1 MDVNKIKSALSLGIV
16 YDGMD
21 RELQDLRDAN
31 VITSEEYY
39 SLLGKLTRIENDNN
53 KEENTL
59 TISQY
64 SSEREEN
71 TKPKEDNTDT
81 NLNDVSGNPFTS
93 TYTNESAE
101 DEAAE
106 ERTNEEPVSSAST
119 PNEENSTQETG
130 GTKTE
135 EWVSDYHNYM
145 MEWSARNPERRLE
158 KFEAEETSFKAEFKD
173 GVALNFSSPSNVA
186 VKAADPD
193 SPKASDF
200 DALIEIAKK
209 SNQNIRLSDNMSPEF
224 RKALIEACA
233 TSDVK
238 IVNLSKEDAELYLSF
253 VAKDNEETTEQQDVV
268 DNSNV
273 RDEAPAVENEEPAQE
288 ETETPVVED
297 EAPAQ
302 EEAETPLVED
312 EAPAQEEN
320 APIPMP
326 ASFENEATDENDEVD
341 HLFDGLELNDVAEED
356 EADHL
361 FDGLELNGSAGETA
375 NYSDYVF
382 DESSDQPSKETPA
395 PTDEISAEEAPNEG
409 WLHRAYNKAKD
420 KAREIKGKGKEVKK
434 DVSQFMV
441 GLGTMAVVASS
452 CANPKQKQV
461 TQDVIPDTIPENNYE
476 ERTTPTDENTIT
488 WEQACDTVP
497 AKWNDSMDIS
507 EREFNKLQKLPNWRE
522 IYTNAHLLK
531 DTLKMSE
538 LKIIRSWYNVVAWTT
553 SPNSKGDADYNSGIL
568 APYGL
573 ENLSRALNCGDTL
586 IVENI
591 ENYRIMLN
599 AGNNDLGKVNAYTL
613 SGIRAGFANLPHDAE
628 GYIIGSTCNS
638 VAFIYDCGSEKDVHY
653 NMRACDCQNITSR
666 VEVVLQQDT
675 TEVQTPVVDTVAAPV
690 VEVVDTVQTPPPAP
704 KLKKV
709 KPQPQEESVMV
720 YSTTSLGKAPIH
732 KFISSYTENESSI
745 SQGSRASTRSF
756 VRKNKRHGVYDERTA
771 EALQEEVTSP
781 GTSKA
786 KLEEKRRQAEQQQ
799 DDYTYEEN
807 GNTYNWTINQ
817 SEGR

>member
-53 KEENTL
+53 KEDNTL

-101 DEAAE
+101 SGAAE
-106 ERTNEEPVSSAST
+106 ERTNEEPASSAST

-158 KFEAEETSFKAEFKD
+158 KFEAEEKSFKAEFKD

-253 VAKDNEETTEQQDVV
+253 AAKDNEETTEHQDVV

-273 RDEAPAVENEEPAQE
+273 RDEAPAVE
-288 ETETPVVED
+288 D

-302 EEAETPLVED
+302 EETEAPVVENEAPVQEEAEAPLVED

-326 ASFENEATDENDEVD
+326 ASFENEATEDGDD
-341 HLFDGLELNDVAEED
+341 HLFDGLELNDSAGED

-409 WLHRAYNKAKD
+409 WLQRAYNKAKD

-441 GLGTMAVVASS
+441 GLGTVAVVASS

-476 ERTTPTDENTIT
+476 ERTTPTDELG
-488 WEQACDTVP
+488 
-497 AKWNDSMDIS
+497 
-507 EREFNKLQKLPNWRE
+507 NKLAIPFRQ
-522 IYTNAHLLK
+522 
-531 DTLKMSE
+531 
-538 LKIIRSWYNVVAWTT
+538 
-553 SPNSKGDADYNSGIL
+553 SG
-568 APYGL
+568 
-573 ENLSRALNCGDTL
+573 
-586 IVENI
+586 
-591 ENYRIMLN
+591 
-599 AGNNDLGKVNAYTL
+599 
-613 SGIRAGFANLPHDAE
+613 
-628 GYIIGSTCNS
+628 
-638 VAFIYDCGSEKDVHY
+638 
-653 NMRACDCQNITSR
+653 
-666 VEVVLQQDT
+666 
-675 TEVQTPVVDTVAAPV
+675 TVA
-690 VEVVDTVQTPPPAP
+690 
-704 KLKKV
+704 
-709 KPQPQEESVMV
+709 
-720 YSTTSLGKAPIH
+720 
-732 KFISSYTENESSI
+732 
-745 SQGSRASTRSF
+745 
-756 VRKNKRHGVYDERTA
+756 
-771 EALQEEVTSP
+771 
-781 GTSKA
+781 
-786 KLEEKRRQAEQQQ
+786 
-799 DDYTYEEN
+799 
-807 GNTYNWTINQ
+807 
-817 SEGR
+817 